1 MGDVDAARVTA
12 ETSESY
18 SSERGRRSW
27 WSGYLGDLMAAL
39 AVLLGGGLSGGLL
52 GFFGPW
58 GGPGSRNSPPPFP
71 APGGT
76 PVMPDLPAGVHLAM
90 VFALVL
96 PAALMLLRRRWPVP
110 VLVGAFVVFALAVV
124 FGLPAIG
131 PGIALAIAGYACASR
146 VPRRTA
152 FVVVTAAAVLLL
164 LLGFIMTAWESLEP
178 QVLQT
183 AAALAIAS
191 ALGDSARSRR
201 EYLLAVEDRALR
213 AEQNREIEAQRRV
226 SEERLRIARDLH
238 DTVAHQISVINLHA
252 GAASG
257 HLREQPERAQQSL
270 ATIRAAA
277 REALGEIG
285 GLLHYLREG
294 ETDTAAAPQ
303 QGLERLDG
311 LFERMRDAGLDLE
324 VELQGALEEVGG
336 SAATVVYRVVQE
348 GLTNARKHGDGT
360 ARLRIEVAAEELVLS
375 IANPVAGRAVGE
387 PAGWRGSGLGLVGI
401 RERVAVLRG
410 TVVAQR
416 VGDGF
421 ELSVALPIHAKKGG
435 EA

>member
-1 MGDVDAARVTA
+1 
-12 ETSESY
+12 
-18 SSERGRRSW
+18 
-27 WSGYLGDLMAAL
+27 MAAL
-39 AVLLGGGLSGGLL
+39 AVLLGGGLFGGLL
-52 GFFGPW
+52 GLFGPW

-71 APGGT
+71 APGET
-76 PVMPDLPAGVHLAM
+76 PVLPDLPAGVHLAM

-96 PAALMLLRRRWPVP
+96 PAALMLLRRRWPML
-110 VLVGAFVVFALAVV
+110 VLVGSFVAFALAVV

-131 PGIALAIAGYACASR
+131 PGIALTIAGYAFASR

-152 FVVVTAAAVLLL
+152 FIVVTAAAVLLL
-164 LLGFIMTAWESLEP
+164 LLGFILTAWESLEP
-178 QVLQT
+178 QVLQA

-257 HLREQPERAQQSL
+257 HLREQPERARQAL

-285 GLLHYLREG
+285 GLLHYLREADA
-294 ETDTAAAPQ
+294 TAAPQ

-324 VELQGALEEVGG
+324 VELRGELGEVGG
-336 SAATVVYRVVQE
+336 SAATVVYRVIQE

-360 ARLRIEVAAEELVLS
+360 ARLRIEVAAEELALS
-375 IANPVAGRAVGE
+375 IANPVADGVVCE
-387 PAGWRGSGLGLVGI
+387 SAGGRGSGLGLVGI

-421 ELSVALPIHAKKGG
+421 ELSVVLPIHAKKGG

>member
-1 MGDVDAARVTA
+1 MA
-12 ETSESY
+12 ETSEAHLPAR
-18 SSERGRRSW
+18 EHRSW

-39 AVLLGGGLSGGLL
+39 AVLLGGGLFGGLL
-52 GFFGPW
+52 GLFGPW

-71 APGGT
+71 APGET
-76 PVMPDLPAGVHLAM
+76 PVLPDLPAGVHLAM

-96 PAALMLLRRRWPVP
+96 PAALMLLRRRWPML
-110 VLVGAFVVFALAVV
+110 VLVGSFVAFALAVV

-131 PGIALAIAGYACASR
+131 PGIALTIAGYAFASR

-152 FVVVTAAAVLLL
+152 FIVVTAAAVLLL
-164 LLGFIMTAWESLEP
+164 LLGFILTAWESLEP
-178 QVLQT
+178 QVLQA

-257 HLREQPERAQQSL
+257 HLREQPERARQAL

-285 GLLHYLREG
+285 GLLHYLREA
-294 ETDTAAAPQ
+294 DAAAAPQ

-324 VELQGALEEVGG
+324 VELRGELGEVGG
-336 SAATVVYRVVQE
+336 SAATVGYRVIQE

-360 ARLRIEVAAEELVLS
+360 ARLRVEVAAEELALS
-375 IANPVAGRAVGE
+375 IANPVADGVVCE
-387 PAGWRGSGLGLVGI
+387 SAGGRGSGLGLVGI

-421 ELSVALPIHAKKGG
+421 ELSVVLPIHAKNGG